1 MWEEALMPA
10 SVRLRAT
17 ASPNRNDSGIDS
29 FSSVAPEVTIRSR
42 MWTTSTS
49 ESNALA
55 RPVTTGTSSA
65 ACSVSPTATTIL
77 ENTTRLSRLP
87 TKWGDTI
94 GGTDGKPGPA
104 LPGGAEE
111 EARRVGALPEGQL
124 GTPRPAREPG
134 ARHSRRRGGGRRPP
148 VAALGVAGR
157 NPGALRERCAPG

>member
-55 RPVTTGTSSA
+55 RPVTTGTSSV

-77 ENTTRLSRLP
+77 ENTTRLCPPPRQFS
-87 TKWGDTI
+87 TI
-94 GGTDGKPGPA
+94 GGTDGRSGPA
-104 LPGGAEE
+104 LPLGAEE
-111 EARRVGALPEGQL
+111 EAGRVGALSEGKL
-124 GTPRPAREPG
+124 RPAWPQGEPPAPDG
-134 ARHSRRRGGGRRPP
+134 RRRRGGGRPPLAPLRPQRTAP
-148 VAALGVAGR
+148 SAVSGGR
-157 NPGALRERCAPG
+157 DY